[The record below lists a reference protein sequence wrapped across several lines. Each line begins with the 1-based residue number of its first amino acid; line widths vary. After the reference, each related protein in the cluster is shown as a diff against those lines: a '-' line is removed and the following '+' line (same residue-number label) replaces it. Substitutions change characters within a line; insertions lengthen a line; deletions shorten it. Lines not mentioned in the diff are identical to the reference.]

1 MSTTTPS
8 HLVASE
14 QPLEEVVAP
23 GASRAETPSQPS
35 EPEGSWGD
43 RFVTGLLIWGFGLLA
58 LIILADTLVRLLR

>member
-8 HLVASE
+8 HLLTAE
-14 QPLEEVVAP
+14 PPQQEVVAP
-23 GASRAETPSQPS
+23 AAPPAPSQPG